1 MQDREIT
8 TMQTLR
14 TALAILILVCVV
26 AAGTPARADERLPI
40 FDAHVHYNAP
50 AWQAFDP
57 PYVRE
62 VLDKAGIVGALVSS
76 TPEEGTLKLFEAD
89 PKRIVPEFR
98 PYRDQVLAAT
108 WTGDA
113 KVVDYIRERL
123 PRAPYV
129 GIGEIHIYRMRD
141 VDWDVIARVAAM
153 AREKNVLL
161 HVHSEAPA
169 IERIFA
175 LEPGLTILWA
185 HAGFYDDAETIG
197 AMLDKYDGL
206 HAELSLRAPNIMPVL
221 ADDIA
226 ADWKAV
232 FLRHPGR
239 FVIGSDTYI
248 NLAWAEY
255 GEIIAAHR
263 RWLDRL
269 PRDVAERI
277 AHKNAMKLFSRTVT
291 D

>member
-1 MQDREIT
+1 MRR
-8 TMQTLR
+8 LR
-14 TALAILILVCVV
+14 TILTILMLVCMG
-26 AAGTPARADERLPI
+26 ATGEPARSGERLPI
-40 FDAHVHYNAP
+40 FDAHIHYNFP

-57 PYVRE
+57 PYVSE
-62 VLDKAGIVGALVSS
+62 ILDQAGIVGALVNS
-76 TPEEGTLKLFEAD
+76 TPDEGTLKLFEAD

-113 KVVDYIRERL
+113 KVVDYIAERL
-123 PRAPYV
+123 PKAPYV
-129 GIGEIHIYRMRD
+129 GIGEIHIYRVRD
-141 VDWDVIARVAAM
+141 VDWDVIAGVAAM
-153 AREKNVLL
+153 ARENNIFL

-185 HAGFYDDAETIG
+185 HAGFYDGPETIG
-197 AMLDKYDGL
+197 RMLDKHDGL
-206 HAELSLRAPNIMPVL
+206 HAELSLRAPNIMPEL

-226 ADWKAV
+226 PGWRAV
-232 FLRHPGR
+232 LLKHPDR
-239 FVIGSDTYI
+239 FVVGSDTYMNI
-248 NLAWAEY
+248 SWAEY

-263 RWLDRL
+263 RWLGRL
-269 PRDVAERI
+269 PRDVAEKI
-277 AHKNAMKLFSRTVT
+277 AHRNAMKLFGRAAL